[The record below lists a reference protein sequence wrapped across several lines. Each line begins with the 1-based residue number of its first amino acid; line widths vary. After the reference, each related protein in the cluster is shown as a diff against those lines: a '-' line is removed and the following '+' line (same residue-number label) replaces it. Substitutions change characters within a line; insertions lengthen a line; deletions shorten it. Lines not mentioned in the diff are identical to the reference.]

1 VCGTYV
7 LFTIAKRPYD
17 GGDLGV
23 VAFLIAIAGAHFLL
37 PPVALGPTTLQALL
51 PYLACAYMLAR
62 NLLDFSRHYAVFQPT
77 TR

>member
-1 VCGTYV
+1 V
-7 LFTIAKRPYD
+7 LFTIVKRPYG

-23 VAFLIAIAGAHFLL
+23 VAFLAAIAGAHFLL
-37 PPVALGPTTLQALL
+37 PPLALGALTLQALL

-62 NLLDFSRHYAVFQPT
+62 NLIDFSRHYAVFQPA